1 MKRLICLVII
11 VFSFNSYG
19 QYPKWMPKEL
29 KNKAFCGEFN
39 VTGKLI
45 QGNRVFMDVP
55 YELSVTEEGVQLRIN
70 PGAKFREEEWGETI
84 KVLYKTSDIIVK
96 KDEFRTYYSI
106 DLSSSNEAK
115 DSPVFPKYTLKKLEF
130 QISNYDGHELSREE
144 QRKFSMGWW
153 SDNGKPAGHSIDF
166 SVYVPYYEEGGPRAT
181 FKEATVCKTFKS
193 KEEIAEEKKQ
203 AEIKEKKIKDLIKE
217 IDALI
222 PLNIIEASKKWDVNK
237 DLLLSSSLASNTLNN
252 LISSLNDYYADKI
265 VYIDAYITEGEIQK
279 NSVLLKS
286 ISDGNYE
293 IIVNPAKKTTQPSE
307 FKDFQI
313 SNLLKDTLSGACCNV
328 IKPYSFN
335 VKLSS
340 QDSILLETKY
350 FSSSKKPIYKIDEKT
365 FCFKSKSILS
375 TVSFVFDPTIPKG
388 QIKIE
393 KTYKYEKYA
402 NGLVI
407 KTRQYN
413 NKSENRIVLKKDK
426 G

>member
-1 MKRLICLVII
+1 MKKIFFIFSLI
-11 VFSFNSYG
+11 
-19 QYPKWMPKEL
+19 
-29 KNKAFCGEFN
+29 
-39 VTGKLI
+39 
-45 QGNRVFMDVP
+45 
-55 YELSVTEEGVQLRIN
+55 
-70 PGAKFREEEWGETI
+70 
-84 KVLYKTSDIIVK
+84 
-96 KDEFRTYYSI
+96 
-106 DLSSSNEAK
+106 
-115 DSPVFPKYTLKKLEF
+115 
-130 QISNYDGHELSREE
+130 
-144 QRKFSMGWW
+144 
-153 SDNGKPAGHSIDF
+153 F
-166 SVYVPYYEEGGPRAT
+166 SVYSFGQLPPEFPKKLINKVFCGTASTINKNRGNYIFLDFPYRLTISADGIFAEFNPKQK
-181 FKEATVCKTFKS
+181 FKEDAWGKTQTINKFVEWKRVPDYDQYDDLLGRTIYYKVSSGNEKYSISDFSIYVPANKSRDNYINVKVYVPSYEATTLDAYENLICETLKS
-193 KEEIAEEKKQ
+193 KEEIAEEKKQAEIKEKKEIAEEKKQ

-222 PLNIIEASKKWDVNK
+222 PLNIIEASKKWDFNK

-265 VYIDAYITEGEIQK
+265 VNIDAYITEGEIQK

-350 FSSSKKPIYKIDEKT
+350 FSSSKKPIYKKDEKT